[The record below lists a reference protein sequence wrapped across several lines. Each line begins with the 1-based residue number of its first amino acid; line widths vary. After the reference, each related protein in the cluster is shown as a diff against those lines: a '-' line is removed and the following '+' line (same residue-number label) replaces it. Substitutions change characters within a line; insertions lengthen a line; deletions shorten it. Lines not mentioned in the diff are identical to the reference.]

1 MKPNNTNTGRQT
13 EPTVVISG
21 KTIHDLS
28 PEERALVRG
37 YRCRQTID
45 PQTHAIR
52 QDVSIYF
59 RGRAI
64 PTLRYRAITKTL
76 EAFGALGFPRCSGGS
91 DGMQTAAHLMS
102 QV

>member
-45 PQTHAIR
+45 PQ
-52 QDVSIYF
+52 V
-59 RGRAI
+59 
-64 PTLRYRAITKTL
+64 
-76 EAFGALGFPRCSGGS
+76 
-91 DGMQTAAHLMS
+91 
-102 QV
+102 